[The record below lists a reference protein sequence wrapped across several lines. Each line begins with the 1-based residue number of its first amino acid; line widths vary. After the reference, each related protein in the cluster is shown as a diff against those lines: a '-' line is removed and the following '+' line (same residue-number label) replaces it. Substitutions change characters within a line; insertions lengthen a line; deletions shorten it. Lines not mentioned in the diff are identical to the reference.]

1 MVEKGK
7 TPYKINYNSQKINP
21 MEPFIKTMD
30 TYCIKKFHCFVEL
43 FIQVLLSLNSELFN
57 DTIPTFYLSPAMIF
71 INKEFLYTFNLYPTC
86 RIIILNSKYYIILF
100 IVLTKIYSTI

>member
-43 FIQVLLSLNSELFN
+43 FIQVLS
-57 DTIPTFYLSPAMIF
+57 
-71 INKEFLYTFNLYPTC
+71 
-86 RIIILNSKYYIILF
+86 
-100 IVLTKIYSTI
+100 IVK